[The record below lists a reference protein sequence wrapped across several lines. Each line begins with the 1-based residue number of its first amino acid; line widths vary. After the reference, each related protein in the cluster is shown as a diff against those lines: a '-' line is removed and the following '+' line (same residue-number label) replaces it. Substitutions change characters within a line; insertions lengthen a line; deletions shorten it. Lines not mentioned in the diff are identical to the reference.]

1 MKSLYSTLGLIIS
14 LIVCAPTVRAQATD
28 SHVKAALRL
37 IDLGNNRQAVDDL
50 RALVAQEPKNAEAR
64 AGLAIAYVD
73 VNNIAA
79 AATEAQA
86 GFDIDRRNILARV
99 ARGMVYGKQGRV
111 QDALGEFNQAMK
123 LNDKEIGTYLA
134 LSRYYISID
143 SLKSAEITLYRAQQI
158 DDKDV
163 RSYLGLAELY
173 ERQHI
178 PDLAIGQYEQAMKLA
193 PNDITVLAK
202 LASMYY
208 RARRYNESA
217 NEWLKILGVDSTYA
231 DAFYQIANLYYLG
244 QQYQNAAAYAT
255 RYVQLKPND
264 IYGQWLLARSLTE
277 IGQYQMAMPA
287 LQAVSSND
295 SLRALSQVLLAR
307 SYFYGKEYP
316 KALEIYRSAK
326 NLEPRDYTFY
336 GVSLFMT
343 GDTTGAI
350 EQLRR
355 SLVNDT
361 VRTAQEKQQV
371 MSQIASWLYWQ
382 KRYEESAEMF
392 GQMAA
397 AAPSVESYLAAGQ
410 IFAMAKK
417 PDVANDYYQKALAL
431 DPNSLKVRFQM
442 ATDVMNDAASD
453 TAMQVFQK
461 LEEVA
466 KSKGNADTTAIAE
479 GLLGYHYFAHK
490 EWQKTVDELEPA
502 VKTLESGKSPYLLN
516 FDLLLAQSYV
526 QLQDLPHAEESANAA
541 LKLDP
546 DNKSANEIADYIK
559 KVKEQQKP
567 EKKKK

>member
-1 MKSLYSTLGLIIS
+1 MKSLFSVFGLVITLAVCVPIIH
-14 LIVCAPTVRAQATD
+14 AQATD
-28 SHVKAALRL
+28 SRVKAALRL
-37 IDLGNNRQAVDDL
+37 IDLGNDRQAVDDL
-50 RALVAQEPKNAEAR
+50 HTLAAQEPKNAEAH
-64 AGLAIAYVD
+64 AGLAIAYID
-73 VNNIAA
+73 MNNAGAA
-79 AATEAQA
+79 APESQT
-86 GFDIDRRNILARV
+86 GFDLDRRNILVRI
-99 ARGMVYGKQGRV
+99 ARGMVYGKQGRI
-111 QDALGEFNQAMK
+111 QDALGEFNQAIK
-123 LNDKEIGTYLA
+123 QNDKEIGSYLA
-134 LSRYYISID
+134 LSHYYISID
-143 SLKSAEITLYRAQQI
+143 SLKAAEITLYRAQQI
-158 DDKDV
+158 NDKDV

-193 PNDITVLAK
+193 PNDVTVLAR

-217 NEWLKILGVDSTYA
+217 NEWLKILHIDSTYA
-231 DAFYQIANLYYLG
+231 DAYYQIANLYYLG
-244 QQYQNAAAYAT
+244 QQYPNAAAYAS

-264 IYGQWLLARSLTE
+264 LYGQWLLARALTE
-277 IGQYQMAMPA
+277 AGQYQQAMPA
-287 LQAVSSND
+287 LQAVASND

-307 SYFYGKEYP
+307 GYFYGKEYP
-316 KALEIYRSAK
+316 KALELYHSAK

-343 GDTTGAI
+343 GDTTGAV

-361 VRTAQEKQQV
+361 VRTEQEKQQV

-392 GQMAA
+392 GQIAT

-410 IFAMAKK
+410 IYAMAGKSQ
-417 PDVANDYYQKALAL
+417 VASEYYQKALAL
-431 DPNSLKVRFQM
+431 DPNSIKVRFQM
-442 ATDVMNDAASD
+442 AMDVMNDAASD
-453 TAMQVFQK
+453 TAIEAFQK

-479 GLLGYHYFAHK
+479 GLMGYHYFAHK
-490 EWQKTVDELEPA
+490 EWQKTIDELEPA

-526 QLQDLPHAEESANAA
+526 QLQDIPGAEEAAKAA

-546 DNKSANEIADYIK
+546 NNKSAKEIVDYIK
-559 KVKEQQKP
+559 KAKEQQKP
-567 EKKKK
+567 EKKK